1 MVKLIRLK
9 GDSDKSETE
18 IRNVFNE
25 GIMLPPNSTVGLRSC
40 RVNFLNIEDFE
51 IYRLPTDTVINLEWF
66 AGSKYT
72 QQVTIPSGDYE
83 NTNALLAAVQKATN
97 SVWISNPALPLR
109 AMYRGFHGRWLVV
122 NGKTTFQMYSLPDI
136 TAAFASINDSW
147 VNVGAAGS
155 ATGMT
160 LTNGRIVS
168 LGTNTAAFELRGLFN
183 TPLIN
188 QVFQCT
194 LTTVPT
200 AGSLEINAKSQRAAA
215 ADTTIPWGF
224 AIEDQGGAMRYKL
237 RVNNV
242 THTHTTAVPT
252 NGDVMVLRKFGSKCR
267 FSIKRANVEIFAM
280 ESGQSPAN
288 VLPVPIPSL
297 GSDELDPQLMVWNI
311 RADTGTSAFEINDA
325 TYQGINNMGNP
336 AGNTIQLTLNLPRS
350 NPLGSFLGFT
360 DVVYTAVGAPAAISS
375 DQVPIGRA
383 TYPGIMVKLSVPGT
397 DLDSHAGQQDSPNQS
412 LSYLDVIIPQ
422 TIENVNNMIY
432 EPNNI
437 ARLALRN
444 KNPIELRN
452 MNVQFARDDNG
463 VPLKFTGQPMVLL
476 ELD

>member
-1 MVKLIRLK
+1 MVKLVRLK

-25 GIMLPPNSTVGLRSC
+25 GIMLPPDATVGLRSC

-66 AGSKYT
+66 AGTKYT
-72 QQVTIPSGDYE
+72 QPVTVPGGDYE
-83 NTNALLAAVQKATN
+83 NTNALLAAIQKATN
-97 SVWISNPALPLR
+97 SVWVRNPTAPER
-109 AMYRGFHGRWLVV
+109 AMYRGFHGRWLVD
-122 NGKTTFQMYSLPDI
+122 NGRTRFQMYSLPDI
-136 TAAFASINDSW
+136 TAAFGVSNNSW
-147 VNVGAAGS
+147 NNVGTTGS
-155 ATGMT
+155 ATGIT
-160 LTNGRIVS
+160 LSNGEIAS
-168 LGTNTAAFELRGLFN
+168 LGTNTEDFDLRGLYN

-188 QVFQCT
+188 QVVQCT

-200 AGSLEINAKSQRAAA
+200 VGSIQINAKSQRAAA
-215 ADTTIPWGF
+215 DDVTIPWGF
-224 AIEDQGGAMRYKL
+224 AIEDHVGTMRYKL
-237 RVNNV
+237 RVNNIV
-242 THTHTTAVPT
+242 HVNTTVVPT
-252 NGDVMVLRKFGSKCR
+252 DGDVLILRKFGSKCR
-267 FSIKRANVEIFAM
+267 LEIKRGSTGMLVM
-280 ESGQSPAN
+280 ESGTSPAN
-288 VLPVPIPSL
+288 TAPVPIPSL
-297 GSDELDPQLMVWNI
+297 GSDELTPQLMTWNVK
-311 RADTGTSAFEINDA
+311 APAATDAFTISNFI
-325 TYQGINNMGNP
+325 YQGINNMGSP
-336 AGNTIQLTLNLPRS
+336 SGNTIQLTLNLPRA

-360 DVVYTAVGAPAAISS
+360 DVIYTSVGAPAIITS
-375 DQVPIGRA
+375 DQVPIGRS

-397 DLDSHAGQQDSPNQS
+397 DLDSYAGQQDRPNQS

-463 VPLKFTGQPMVLL
+463 QPLRFTGQPMILL